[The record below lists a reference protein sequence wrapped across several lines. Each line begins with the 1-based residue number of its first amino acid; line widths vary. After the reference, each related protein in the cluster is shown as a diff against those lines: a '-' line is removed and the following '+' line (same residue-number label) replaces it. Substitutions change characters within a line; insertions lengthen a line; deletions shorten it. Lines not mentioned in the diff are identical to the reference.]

1 MNPVR
6 TTLLAFLMAGLVT
19 SASAQSSRSAQSPA
33 RSPIIIES
41 PTDLYRGPPPP
52 PDRAYTGPVQ
62 SLAAPME
69 RVPQVAPLSPR
80 VGN

>member
-6 TTLLAFLMAGLVT
+6 TTLLALLMAGVVT

-33 RSPIIIES
+33 RSPVIIES

-52 PDRAYTGPVQ
+52 PDRTYTGQVQ

-69 RVPQVAPLSPR
+69 RVPEVAPLSPR

>member
-6 TTLLAFLMAGLVT
+6 TTLLALLMAGLVT
-19 SASAQSSRSAQSPA
+19 PASAQSSRSAPSLP
-33 RSPIIIES
+33 RPPVIIES
-41 PTDLYRGPPPP
+41 PTDLYRGPPLP
-52 PDRAYTGPVQ
+52 PDRAYPAPGQ

-69 RVPQVAPLSPR
+69 RVPEVAPLSPR